1 MNVIKARGL
10 VRYYGSTRG
19 VDKLDLNI
27 PQGSVT
33 GLLGLNGS
41 GKTTAIKL
49 LLGHLLPNSGTV
61 TVWDQDPAE
70 LSPSLRSRIAYVA
83 DQAALPLWMSLQEGM
98 ELYASYFPSWDA
110 SRARELLKQ
119 FELPMERRYAALS
132 KGQQRRFFLFLAL
145 AQQPELLVLDEPA
158 GGLDTV
164 IRREF
169 LDLLADLAQTREVT
183 VLLSSHILSDVER
196 IMDHVAFIHEGRSIL
211 QEDFNVVRDQTKRL
225 EGRNATAENYI
236 RNHFTVLTEH
246 VGSTGTQ
253 FIVNDFAE
261 SKVSDVE
268 CTVEHVDL
276 EDIFLAYHGTAQ
288 APTDVL

>member
-1 MNVIKARGL
+1 M
-10 VRYYGSTRG
+10 
-19 VDKLDLNI
+19 
-27 PQGSVT
+27 T

-70 LSPSLRSRIAYVA
+70 MSPLLRSRIAYVA

-132 KGQQRRFFLFLAL
+132 KGQQRLFFLFLAL

-169 LDLLADLAQTREVT
+169 IDLLADLAQTREVT

-225 EGRNATAENYI
+225 EGMNATAENYI

-261 SKVSDVE
+261 SKVSGVE